1 MDDNSKI
8 ECFLNIYN
16 KLDINNQKN
25 TINLIKKLIIN
36 IETKYNNRIKYRN
49 LYNITLLSFDILLI
63 NYIIGYVCDLDK
75 IVNLSLTCKVFY
87 NELKYFL
94 INSKSIINQI
104 FNTTNNC
111 IFTNYFENSYYTI
124 SNLKYFFNTK
134 KIPLS
139 NNIDKITYLNI
150 NNTLIIY
157 YHYFFDNFLFK
168 THVIDFYFNLTKLLY
183 PEYIINNDKSINDN
197 FFNISYLFSL
207 FKGTYVCYNPD
218 YHYHYQYYY
227 SGNTHDL
234 LSCNL
239 TSYLY
244 NSDAKVFKNEFD
256 IYKILIFI
264 KYKKFNDLI
273 KLIESL
279 ELIYYNN
286 IPYLDFNYYNNM
298 ISNVK
303 VLLESNTYNKFIKVI
318 FLSFYLKYFDN
329 ILHIVADNYYGNILD
344 DIKDVTIDISN
355 YYFNLKE
362 FKPRYFQT
370 YIEERYFSLLYNLT
384 NKLQIDVDIF

>member
-1 MDDNSKI
+1 MMDDNSKI
-8 ECFLNIYN
+8 ECFINIYN
-16 KLDINNQKN
+16 KLDINKQKN
-25 TINLIKKLIIN
+25 TIDLIKKIIIN

-49 LYNITLLSFDILLI
+49 LYNISLLNFDILLM

-94 INSKSIINQI
+94 INSRSIINHI
-104 FNTTNNC
+104 FSTTNNC
-111 IFTNYFENSYYTI
+111 LFTNYFENSYYNI
-124 SNLKYFFNTK
+124 LNLKYFFNTK
-134 KIPLS
+134 KIPLP
-139 NNIDKITYLNI
+139 NNNDKITYLNI

-183 PEYIINNDKSINDN
+183 PEYTINNDISIKNN
-197 FFNISYLFSL
+197 FFNISYLFCL

-218 YHYHYQYYY
+218 YYYY
-227 SGNTHDL
+227 YTNDISNDL
-234 LSCNL
+234 FSCNL

-244 NSDAKVFKNEFD
+244 YSDAKVFKNEFD

-273 KLIESL
+273 ELIESL
-279 ELIYYNN
+279 ELIYYNY
-286 IPYLDFNYYNNM
+286 IPYLNLKYYNNM
-298 ISNVK
+298 ISNAK
-303 VLLESNTYNKFIKVI
+303 VLLESNTYNKFIKI
-318 FLSFYLKYFDN
+318 TFLSFYLEYFNN
-329 ILHIVADNYYGNILD
+329 ILHIVSDDYYEYILD
-344 DIKDVTIDISN
+344 DIKEVTIDISN

-362 FKPRYFQT
+362 LRPRYFQT
-370 YIEERYFSLLYNLT
+370 YIEERYFNLLSNLT